1 MARSGPHLAN
11 AMVTASFVQMS
22 PPNPMRAVIP
32 PIHREGWPF
41 IAIFAG
47 LAIVLGFLWAPLF
60 WLGLVATA
68 WCVFFFRD
76 PVRVTPDD
84 PSLVVSPADGV
95 VVSTMPRVP
104 PPELEMGT
112 RPLPC
117 VAVFMN
123 VFDVHVNRT
132 PVAGTITGH
141 GYHHGKFLNAS
152 LDKASDEN
160 ERRSWRLRT
169 VSGREIGL
177 VQIAGLVARR
187 IVPFHESGDVLA
199 PGQRIGLIRFGSRCD
214 VYLPEGTAPLALVG
228 QRMVAGE
235 TVIADL
241 DGQQVAR
248 EGRAD

>member
-1 MARSGPHLAN
+1 MTQPS
-11 AMVTASFVQMS
+11 
-22 PPNPMRAVIP
+22 PMRAVLP
-32 PIHREGWPF
+32 PIHRQGWPF
-41 IAIFAG
+41 IAIFLVAS
-47 LAIVLGFLWAPLF
+47 LLLGWLWEPLF
-60 WLGLVATA
+60 WLGLIATA
-68 WCVFFFRD
+68 WCAYFFRD

-95 VVSTMPRVP
+95 VVGTHARVP

-112 RPLPC
+112 APLPC

-141 GYHHGKFLNAS
+141 AYHHGKFLNAS
-152 LDKASDEN
+152 FDKAADEN

-169 VSGREIGL
+169 ASGREVGL

-187 IVPFHESGDVLA
+187 IVPFRESGDVLA
-199 PGQRIGLIRFGSRCD
+199 PGERIGLIRFGSRCD
-214 VYLPEGTAPLALVG
+214 IYLPEGTAPLVLVG
-228 QRMVAGE
+228 QRTIAGE

-248 EGRAD
+248 AGRAG

>member
-1 MARSGPHLAN
+1 MTQPS
-11 AMVTASFVQMS
+11 
-22 PPNPMRAVIP
+22 PMRAVLP
-32 PIHREGWPF
+32 PIHRQGWPF
-41 IAIFAG
+41 IAIFFVAA
-47 LAIVLGFLWAPLF
+47 LLLGWLWEPLF
-60 WLGLVATA
+60 WLGLIATA
-68 WCVFFFRD
+68 WCAYFFRD

-95 VVSTMPRVP
+95 VVGTHARVP

-112 RPLPC
+112 APLPC

-132 PVAGTITGH
+132 PVAGTVTGH
-141 GYHHGKFLNAS
+141 AYHHGKFLNAS
-152 LDKASDEN
+152 FDKAADEN

-169 VSGREIGL
+169 ASGREVGL

-187 IVPFHESGDVLA
+187 IVPFRESGDVLA
-199 PGQRIGLIRFGSRCD
+199 AGERIGLIRFGSRCD
-214 VYLPEGTAPLALVG
+214 IYLPEGTAPLVLVG
-228 QRMVAGE
+228 QRTIAGE

-248 EGRAD
+248 AGRAG

>member
-1 MARSGPHLAN
+1 MTQPS
-11 AMVTASFVQMS
+11 
-22 PPNPMRAVIP
+22 PMRAVLP
-32 PIHREGWPF
+32 PIHRQGWPF
-41 IAIFAG
+41 IAIFLVAA
-47 LAIVLGFLWAPLF
+47 LLLGWLWEPLF
-60 WLGLVATA
+60 WLGLIATA
-68 WCVFFFRD
+68 WCAYFFRD

-95 VVSTMPRVP
+95 VVGTHARVP

-112 RPLPC
+112 APLPC

-141 GYHHGKFLNAS
+141 AYHHGKFLNAS
-152 LDKASDEN
+152 FDKAADEN

-169 VSGREIGL
+169 ASGREVGL

-187 IVPFHESGDVLA
+187 IVPFRESGDVLA
-199 PGQRIGLIRFGSRCD
+199 AGERIGLIRFGSRCD
-214 VYLPEGTAPLALVG
+214 IYLPEGTAPLVLVG
-228 QRMVAGE
+228 QRTIAGE

-248 EGRAD
+248 AGRAG